1 MLRLAQRN
9 GYRERDWETRAATV
23 EPRILKLRRCSCFP
37 GFLAPRRMAEKALT
51 AVIIATSINSDG
63 RGEII
68 GMEIGTSEAEPNWSA
83 FLSKLTQRGLWGAK
97 LVVSAAHEGVQA
109 CRHKGAVNQSVALPH
124 ALHARRPCPCQ
135 EIGAPRGRSDPA
147 QGTRTRPIM
156 DGAKPDVLAAMTFP
170 KEHRAKLHGTNPIER
185 LNGEIRQRTDA
196 VCIFPNDDANIRL
209 VGAILLEQNDEW
221 AVQSAR
227 FISLD
232 TIIQMSDDPVI
243 SLPAVAN

>member
-63 RGEII
+63 RREII
-68 GMEIGTSEAEPNWSA
+68 GMEIGTSEAEPNRTA
-83 FLSKLTQRGLWGAK
+83 FRSKLTQRGLWGAK

-124 ALHARRPCPCQ
+124 ALHAERPCPCR
-135 EIGAPRGRSDPA
+135 EIGPPRGRSDPA
-147 QGTRTRPIM
+147 
-156 DGAKPDVLAAMTFP
+156 KVP
-170 KEHRAKLHGTNPIER
+170 KVAPSWMGPNP
-185 LNGEIRQRTDA
+185 T
-196 VCIFPNDDANIRL
+196 C
-209 VGAILLEQNDEW
+209 W
-221 AVQSAR
+221 
-227 FISLD
+227 
-232 TIIQMSDDPVI
+232 
-243 SLPAVAN
+243 LP